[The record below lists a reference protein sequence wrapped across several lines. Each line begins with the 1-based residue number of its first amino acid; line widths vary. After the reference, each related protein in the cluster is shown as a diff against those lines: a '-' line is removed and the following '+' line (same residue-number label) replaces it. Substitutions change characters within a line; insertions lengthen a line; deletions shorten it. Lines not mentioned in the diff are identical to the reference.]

1 MSHLDFVFVI
11 VETCAAQREPEHEQR
26 EQRTKGERVQRN
38 VYVYCARRTW
48 MILQQTLRKTQSFRW
63 CISSKTSPR
72 THACMHA
79 RTHLQRVLKRLFFL
93 DAPMAV
99 GVHKQAV
106 CHTAVLL
113 SRRGNVCCLFA
124 LFRAQRGGAHT
135 RASSTRT
142 CTNDSAIWPLVDEL
156 RTANVPA
163 FLPASSCSACTLV
176 MLCRRISARI
186 LDNNSESAR
195 YTQRTVQSATVG
207 QSTVD
212 RWQCCDQ
219 FQDARC
225 VMYNKIVTSFE
236 IMIES
241 LSSPA
246 FANFVSESSGDDN
259 VLESVTATRTTTTAT
274 TTTTTTASITAS
286 TIATAR
292 RAVSRWWQRVSRV
305 WRDQQLWA
313 SRVDDA
319 GRATLRA
326 MLRASD
332 DADDA
337 DEMALLLAQCGVAV
351 DADVASTRA
360 TFDSALRDAFVWLV
374 ATTLASLV
382 LLFALLA
389 AAVAA
394 LSRFDDGRTPTSTQQ
409 HNEFRD
415 TLAFGALATL
425 VVVPWALG
433 WRRLYETRRRWH
445 ATLDVVVSAVVDVAA
460 LEQVVLRALRTT
472 QECEL
477 LLRGYRM

>member
-1 MSHLDFVFVI
+1 
-11 VETCAAQREPEHEQR
+11 
-26 EQRTKGERVQRN
+26 
-38 VYVYCARRTW
+38 
-48 MILQQTLRKTQSFRW
+48 
-63 CISSKTSPR
+63 
-72 THACMHA
+72 
-79 RTHLQRVLKRLFFL
+79 
-93 DAPMAV
+93 
-99 GVHKQAV
+99 
-106 CHTAVLL
+106 
-113 SRRGNVCCLFA
+113 
-124 LFRAQRGGAHT
+124 
-135 RASSTRT
+135 
-142 CTNDSAIWPLVDEL
+142 
-156 RTANVPA
+156 
-163 FLPASSCSACTLV
+163 
-176 MLCRRISARI
+176 
-186 LDNNSESAR
+186 
-195 YTQRTVQSATVG
+195 
-207 QSTVD
+207 
-212 RWQCCDQ
+212 
-219 FQDARC
+219 
-225 VMYNKIVTSFE
+225 
-236 IMIES
+236 MIES

-382 LLFALLA
+382 LLFAVLA